1 MTNRL
6 ELNWKLDGF
15 IDEQRYYCSETPIDT
30 LDLST
35 PKAVLAGDI
44 RTYVDYDVES
54 GKTYYV
60 RVGAARNGI
69 EKLSE
74 EVKCKALP
82 GDEHW
87 SKVISLLHFD
97 GDFSDLKGGTW
108 VASGASA
115 TIDTSIIKFGTGSL
129 KAVGGSSLNAAIPAL
144 GTDDF
149 TIEFNIYPLLVN
161 GLWQRYFAIGGFT
174 KPGSFYMLNVGAS
187 NPPRVLI
194 GMNSNSNLSSQGSE
208 TTLNMLAWNH
218 VAVTRENGTMRIF
231 INGLLREN
239 ITWPTF
245 DINETFAQINDEAV
259 DGSNAFNA
267 HYDEL
272 RITKGIARYT
282 ADFSPP
288 DGPFPSSD

>member
-1 MTNRL
+1 MVAWR
-6 ELNWKLDGF
+6 DGVSK
-15 IDEQRYYCSETPIDT
+15 ISSEIIVI
-30 LDLST
+30 
-35 PKAVLAGDI
+35 ANAGD
-44 RTYVDYDVES
+44 V
-54 GKTYYV
+54 
-60 RVGAARNGI
+60 
-69 EKLSE
+69 
-74 EVKCKALP
+74 
-82 GDEHW
+82 HW
-87 SKVISLLHFD
+87 DKVVALLHFD

-129 KAVGGSSLNAAIPAL
+129 KAVGGSSLNATIPSL

-161 GLWQRYFAIGGFT
+161 GSWQRYFAIGGFT

-194 GMNSNSNLSSQGSE
+194 GMNSNFNLSSYGPE

-231 INGLLREN
+231 INGLLRESV
-239 ITWPTF
+239 TWPTF
-245 DINETFAQINDEAV
+245 DINETFAQINDEVV

-272 RITKGIARYT
+272 RITKGVARYT
-282 ADFSPP
+282 TSFTPP
-288 DGPFPSSD
+288 TEPFPDN

>member
-15 IDEQRYYCSETPIDT
+15 VDEQRYYCSETAIDVNN
-30 LDLST
+30 LPL
-35 PKAVLAGDI
+35 PKAVLAGDV
-44 RTYVDYDVES
+44 RFYVDTDIDV

-60 RVGAARNGI
+60 AVGSVKNGV

-74 EVKCKALP
+74 VRLVRAVG

-87 SKVISLLHFD
+87 DKVVALLHFD

-129 KAVGGSSLNAAIPAL
+129 KAVGGSSLNATIPSL

-161 GLWQRYFAIGGFT
+161 GSWQRYFAIGGFT
-174 KPGSFYMLNVGAS
+174 KPGSFYMLNVGES

-194 GMNSNSNLSSQGSE
+194 GMNSNFNLSSQGSE

-245 DINETFAQINDEAV
+245 DINETFAQLNDEVV

-272 RITKGIARYT
+272 RITKGVARYT
-282 ADFSPP
+282 ANFTPP
-288 DGPFPSSD
+288 NAPFPSY

>member
-1 MTNRL
+1 MAGIRL
-6 ELNWKLDGF
+6 EFAQFGDFDTFDIIRSSTSMAGIA
-15 IDEQRYYCSETPIDT
+15 IDDLPSPVITGLTTMYCVDT
-30 LDLST
+30 SV
-35 PKAVLAGDI
+35 AEG
-44 RTYVDYDVES
+44 E
-54 GKTYYV
+54 TYYYKA
-60 RVGAARNGI
+60 RVWYGADSAV
-69 EKLSE
+69 SE
-74 EVKCKALP
+74 EVECRALP

-129 KAVGGSSLNAAIPAL
+129 KTVGGSSLNATIPAL

-161 GLWQRYFAIGGFT
+161 GSWQRYFAIGGFT

-272 RITKGIARYT
+272 RITKGLARYT
-282 ADFSPP
+282 KSFIPP
-288 DGPFPSSD
+288 NAPFLGN

>member
-15 IDEQRYYCSETPIDT
+15 VDEQRYYCSETAIDVNN
-30 LDLST
+30 LPL
-35 PKAVLAGDI
+35 PKAVLAGDV
-44 RTYVDYDVES
+44 RFYVDTDIDV

-60 RVGAARNGI
+60 AVGSVKNGV

-74 EVKCKALP
+74 VRLVRAVG

-87 SKVISLLHFD
+87 DKVVALLHFD

-129 KAVGGSSLNAAIPAL
+129 KAVGGSSLNATIPSL

-161 GLWQRYFAIGGFT
+161 GSWQRYFAIGGFT
-174 KPGSFYMLNVGAS
+174 KLGSFYMLNVGAS

-194 GMNSNSNLSSQGSE
+194 GMNSNFNLSSQGSE

-245 DINETFAQINDEAV
+245 DINETFAQINDEVV

-272 RITKGIARYT
+272 RITKGVARYT
-282 ADFSPP
+282 ENFTPP
-288 DGPFPSSD
+288 SAPFPSN

>member
-6 ELNWKLDGF
+6 ELNWNLDGF
-15 IDEQRYYCSETPIDT
+15 VDEQRYYCSETPIDVNN
-30 LDLST
+30 LPV
-35 PKAVLAGDI
+35 PKAIISGDV
-44 RTYVDYDVES
+44 RTYTDTAIEV
-54 GKTYYV
+54 GKAYYV
-60 RVGAARNGI
+60 AVGSVKGGI
-69 EKLSE
+69 EKVSQQLE
-74 EVKCKALP
+74 IFAG
-82 GDEHW
+82 GDLHW
-87 SKVISLLHFD
+87 DKVVALLHFD

-129 KAVGGSSLNAAIPAL
+129 KAVGGSSLNATIPSL

-161 GLWQRYFAIGGFT
+161 GSWQRYFAIGGYT
-174 KPGSFYMLNVGAS
+174 KPGSFYILNVGAS

-194 GMNSNSNLSSQGSE
+194 GMNSNFNLSSQGPE

-245 DINETFAQINDEAV
+245 DINETFAQINDEVV

-272 RITKGIARYT
+272 RITKGVARYT
-282 ADFSPP
+282 TNFTPP
-288 DGPFPSSD
+288 DAPFPSY

>member
-15 IDEQRYYCSETPIDT
+15 VDEQRYYCSETPIDPENPPA
-30 LDLST
+30 
-35 PKAVLAGDI
+35 PKVILAGDI
-44 RTYVDYDVES
+44 RTYTDTDIVS

-60 RVGAARNGI
+60 RVGSVKGSI
-69 EKLSE
+69 EKVSQ
-74 EVKCKALP
+74 EVEIFAGSDP
-82 GDEHW
+82 HW
-87 SKVISLLHFD
+87 DNVVALLHFD

-129 KAVGGSSLNAAIPAL
+129 KAVGGSSLNATIPSL

-161 GLWQRYFAIGGFT
+161 GSWQRYFAIGGFT

-194 GMNSNSNLSSQGSE
+194 GMNSNFNLSSQGPE

-245 DINETFAQINDEAV
+245 DINETFAQINDEVV

-272 RITKGIARYT
+272 RITKGVARYT
-282 ADFSPP
+282 ENFTPP
-288 DGPFPSSD
+288 DSPFLNY